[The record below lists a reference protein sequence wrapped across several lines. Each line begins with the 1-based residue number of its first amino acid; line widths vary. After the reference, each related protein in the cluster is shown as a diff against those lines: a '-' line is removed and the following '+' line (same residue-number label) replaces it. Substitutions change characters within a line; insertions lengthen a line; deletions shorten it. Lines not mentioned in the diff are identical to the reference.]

1 MEEVISNL
9 KDDELLI
16 IICTN
21 SNERCILH
29 SYLDS
34 NYPEMGH
41 VGVLLDNFSY
51 DRSVCKKC
59 YICDTLVPMKYYY
72 GFMENNID
80 EHYSGWCEECNESV
94 SWECNYDDD
103 DGVIRI
109 VKNNA
114 ICIGKTIQ
122 VSKPFAAK
130 TIDKTH
136 DDITKIYNDC
146 DTYTIKTIPNWV
158 LRGSQGK
165 KGKSRLNKRK
175 SCLVDH
181 IEICL
186 SQQQKSKT

>member
-72 GFMENNID
+72 GSMENNQD
-80 EHYSGWCEECNESV
+80 ENYSGWCDECNESL

-122 VSKPFAAK
+122 VSKPFGAK
-130 TIDKTH
+130 TMDKTH
-136 DDITKIYNDC
+136 DDITKILDDC

-158 LRGSQGK
+158 LHGSQGK

-175 SCLVDH
+175 FRLIDH
-181 IEICL
+181 IQSCL
-186 SQQQKSKT
+186 SQQKSNI